1 MAGIHNEL
9 EPEVKISLTESWIV
23 ASHHPAEH
31 TRVSNEHKLSRHLR
45 VESVEAHKAGIT
57 LFAADCWS
65 TAAHH
70 CAWPTASSGW
80 WPPPLLPLPLA
91 ILSLLL
97 QPLRRLL
104 RRDHPS
110 PASSRQAGQPCCG
123 HRHGHPFADVC
134 PHHETE
140 RGAAAKVLGR
150 TGKAKVCAG
159 CFVNKVGNA
168 VCGLRLIDAS
178 RISAVRG
185 STLRDLSIG
194 TLHSCA

>member
-1 MAGIHNEL
+1 MAGIHDEL

-23 ASHHPAEH
+23 ASHRPAEH

-80 WPPPLLPLPLA
+80 WPLPLLPLPLA

-110 PASSRQAGQPCCG
+110 PSTVAGRQASLAAVTAMATL
-123 HRHGHPFADVC
+123 ADVC
-134 PHHETE
+134 PHH
-140 RGAAAKVLGR
+140 
-150 TGKAKVCAG
+150 
-159 CFVNKVGNA
+159 
-168 VCGLRLIDAS
+168 
-178 RISAVRG
+178 
-185 STLRDLSIG
+185 
-194 TLHSCA
+194 

>member
-23 ASHHPAEH
+23 ASHRPAEH

-104 RRDHPS
+104 RCDHPS
-110 PASSRQAGQPCCG
+110 PASSRDVLHAGVKRDPTKFSNSRNAGPHSTFSRG
-123 HRHGHPFADVC
+123 HAAFRCVSNIEG
-134 PHHETE
+134 E
-140 RGAAAKVLGR
+140 RPGP
-150 TGKAKVCAG
+150 
-159 CFVNKVGNA
+159 
-168 VCGLRLIDAS
+168 
-178 RISAVRG
+178 
-185 STLRDLSIG
+185 
-194 TLHSCA
+194 